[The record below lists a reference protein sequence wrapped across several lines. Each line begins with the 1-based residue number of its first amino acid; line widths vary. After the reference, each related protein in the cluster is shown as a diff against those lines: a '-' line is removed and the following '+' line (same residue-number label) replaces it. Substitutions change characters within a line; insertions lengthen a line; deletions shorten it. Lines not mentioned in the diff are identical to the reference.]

1 MKKLEHDYTSLDSL
15 LNATKPPIFWKEKPI
30 VKKQLA
36 IWSLDDLKKIINEIN
51 DVEILC
57 RKKPQ
62 ISKIIFF
69 NFFSKLCKKASSY
82 S

>member
-1 MKKLEHDYTSLDSL
+1 MKKIEGDYSSLDNL
-15 LNATKPPIFWKEKPI
+15 LNASKPPIFWKEKPI
-30 VKKQLA
+30 VKKQLT
-36 IWSLDDLKKIINEIN
+36 IWSLDDLKKKINEIN